1 MGVRSL
7 YVPAIIPIFT
17 EKIEGLECRKCSGE
31 VVGGFEGEIMNS
43 INWTKFYD
51 LYVQNEHFK
60 VFIVQDDTNCFH
72 AGCLWYEV
80 QRVLRIPG
88 EPGDFRVAFET
99 RADTNEQAA
108 LDQLKA
114 WVTSKFGKDFKF
126 VASNYLIPG
135 VANYILASMF
145 MRS

>member
-1 MGVRSL
+1 MGILTLQISVIKDLQGAGIRDGQ
-7 YVPAIIPIFT
+7 
-17 EKIEGLECRKCSGE
+17 GLRGGRWGCIRRRKFMS
-31 VVGGFEGEIMNS
+31 S

-60 VFIVQDDTNCFH
+60 VFIVKDDNNCFH

-80 QRVLRIPG
+80 QRVLRVPG

-99 RADTNEQAA
+99 RVDTNEQAA

-114 WVTSKFGKDFKF
+114 WVTSQFGKDFKL
-126 VASNYLIPG
+126 VPSK
-135 VANYILASMF
+135 
-145 MRS
+145 